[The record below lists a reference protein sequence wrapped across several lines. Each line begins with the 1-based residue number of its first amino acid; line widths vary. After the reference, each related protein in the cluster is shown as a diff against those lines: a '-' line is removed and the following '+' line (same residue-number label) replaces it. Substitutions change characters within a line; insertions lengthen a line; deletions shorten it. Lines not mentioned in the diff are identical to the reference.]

1 MVSLGLG
8 LAWVYHM
15 YLDIRECLL
24 VRVSGPYIDRVLLLN
39 DFFLTRLCSVASHW
53 NFECDYRKCE
63 YVFFISIGGNAKAC
77 TENQP
82 VIEYQDYAMI
92 DASPRFHFM
101 VRPFDFVLNLARAG
115 TSFGANLAGQVLSQ
129 FQVA

>member
-1 MVSLGLG
+1 M
-8 LAWVYHM
+8 
-15 YLDIRECLL
+15 
-24 VRVSGPYIDRVLLLN
+24 
-39 DFFLTRLCSVASHW
+39 
-53 NFECDYRKCE
+53 
-63 YVFFISIGGNAKAC
+63 AC

-82 VIEYQDYAMI
+82 IFEYQDYAMI

-101 VRPFDFVLNLARAG
+101 AQTFDFVLNLAQAG